1 MSFVQGSYNSSEE
14 ALEAVKGLKAEG
26 YREDQIRLVANES
39 TRDTFVN
46 SSGVDVTSAEGSNGV
61 NHEDESFWDKI
72 VNAFTVEDDYEHR
85 VGQDGDVLADYRSD
99 IDAGKVLVVVDGER
113 GNVSEANAV
122 DGAAPVGG
130 AYEDRDVNDR
140 SRVAEADT
148 QNVELKEEQLD
159 ANKREVE
166 SGQVNVSKNVVED
179 RESIDV
185 PVEHDEV
192 VIERHKVEDG
202 REARDGDFHDEDYSI
217 PLTEEQVDV
226 DKKSVVTEEVEVG
239 KRRVTDT
246 EHFEDNVRR
255 EELDVQTD
263 GNVNVEKDQDRF
275 NR

>member
-46 SSGVDVTSAEGSNGV
+46 NSGVDVTSADGVNGV

-140 SRVAEADT
+140 SRVADADT

-159 ANKREVE
+159 VNKREVE

-185 PVEHDEV
+185 PVDHEEV
-192 VIERHKVEDG
+192 VIERHAVNDG
-202 REARDGDFHDEDYSI
+202 REAKDGDFQDEDYSI
-217 PLTEEQVDV
+217 PLKEEEVDV
-226 DKKSVVTEEVEVG
+226 NKKSVVTEEVEVG

-275 NR
+275 DR

>member
-46 SSGVDVTSAEGSNGV
+46 NSGVNVTSADGVNGV

-113 GNVSEANAV
+113 NAV
-122 DGAAPVGG
+122 RNEGVAPVGG

-140 SRVAEADT
+140 SRVADADI

-159 ANKREVE
+159 VNKREVE

>member
-122 DGAAPVGG
+122 DGAAPVCG

-275 NR
+275 DR